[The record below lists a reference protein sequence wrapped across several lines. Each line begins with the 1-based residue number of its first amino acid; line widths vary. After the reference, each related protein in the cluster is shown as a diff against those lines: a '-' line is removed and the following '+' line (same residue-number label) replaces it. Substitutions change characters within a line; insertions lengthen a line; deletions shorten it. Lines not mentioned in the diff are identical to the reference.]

1 MSTYADGGTV
11 ILGATP
17 NLPARVW
24 AEAARYAALFGTQL
38 VVAHVDVTR
47 FVTYED
53 PDGVPHSAP
62 VDLTRIAATHEFER
76 VQEAAEK
83 FLAPSGVAWTIR
95 TLVGDPA
102 MALKGL
108 ADELDAAVIV
118 VGTRRRGF
126 GETMREFFTG
136 SVAARLAHRQH
147 RPVLVVPLQ
156 ESVVGDDD
164 PWRD

>member
-1 MSTYADGGTV
+1 MGTHVDRGTV

-17 NLPARVW
+17 NLPSRVW
-24 AEAARYAALFGTQL
+24 VEAARYAALFGTGL

-53 PDGVPHSAP
+53 PDGIAHSAP
-62 VDLTRIAATHEFER
+62 IDLTRIAATHEFER
-76 VQEAAEK
+76 VQAAAEQY
-83 FLAPSGVAWTIR
+83 LNPTGVSWNIR

-108 ADELDAAVIV
+108 AEDVDAAVIV

-156 ESVVGDDD
+156 ESLQGDDD
-164 PWRD
+164 PWRE